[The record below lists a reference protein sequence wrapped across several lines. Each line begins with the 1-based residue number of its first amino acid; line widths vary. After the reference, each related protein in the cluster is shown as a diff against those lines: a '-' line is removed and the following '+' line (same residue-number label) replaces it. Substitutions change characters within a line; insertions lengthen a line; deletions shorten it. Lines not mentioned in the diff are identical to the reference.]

1 MIVNHFPIGSRNN
14 KRKDVEI
21 IATNADILNQ
31 ILSQYYPEKFAGR
44 RNSLNYPVG
53 QFILKLHEMYHDGE
67 LILNVDILMGVF
79 SSDWLSD
86 KKTGENA
93 RDYTSDLQGFYLF
106 FNGCEFV
113 DDWLERM
120 DALIDQYEKL
130 LPLFE
135 KEGNSRVV
143 ESVRSPFSR
152 IGYLSFDKNR
162 AQQIRRF
169 FLPLKDMATNLFDTS
184 EDGETINIH
193 FQRLENLM
201 RKNNPIDRAL
211 LKKKKKRLYGDCS
224 KNILCL

>member
-86 KKTGENA
+86 KKP
-93 RDYTSDLQGFYLF
+93 
-106 FNGCEFV
+106 
-113 DDWLERM
+113 ERM
-120 DALIDQYEKL
+120 PVTI
-130 LPLFE
+130 LPICRDFTF
-135 KEGNSRVV
+135 
-143 ESVRSPFSR
+143 FSTAVN
-152 IGYLSFDKNR
+152 LSMTGWN
-162 AQQIRRF
+162 AWM
-169 FLPLKDMATNLFDTS
+169 L
-184 EDGETINIH
+184 
-193 FQRLENLM
+193 
-201 RKNNPIDRAL
+201 
-211 LKKKKKRLYGDCS
+211 
-224 KNILCL
+224 